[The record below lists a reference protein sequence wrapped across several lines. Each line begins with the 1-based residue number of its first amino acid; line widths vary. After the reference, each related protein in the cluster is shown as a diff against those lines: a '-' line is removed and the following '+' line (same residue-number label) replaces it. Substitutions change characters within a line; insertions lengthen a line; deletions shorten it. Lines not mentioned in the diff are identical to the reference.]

1 MATTRSAD
9 GTLIAFEKQGQ
20 GPPLLLVDGALC
32 HRGFGPMKGIAALLK
47 KHFTVYIYDRRGRG
61 ESGDTAPWALDRE
74 VEDIEALLREA
85 GGPAFVMGLS
95 SGAALSLEAARRG
108 APIRRLALF
117 EAPFVV
123 DSEYSPIGSDY
134 LPALKSLVAGN
145 KRGAAVKHF
154 MRRVGVP
161 RLMLAVMPLM
171 PMWKKLKAVAP
182 TLVYDISIVEPF
194 QQGHPLPADRWV
206 HMTMPTLVID
216 GGKSPAWMRNG
227 MQALSSVIPGARH
240 ETLPGQTHM
249 VKAAVLAPVL
259 SRFFGG
265 GARNPAEFLGSAA
278 TGAASADL

>member
-1 MATTRSAD
+1 MPTTRSAD
-9 GTLIAFEKQGQ
+9 GTVIAYETLGQ

-32 HRGFGPMKGIAALLK
+32 HRGFGPMREIAGLLK
-47 KHFTVYIYDRRGRG
+47 NRFAVYIYDRRGRG

-85 GGPAFVMGLS
+85 GGSAFVMGLS
-95 SGAALSLEAARRG
+95 SGAALALEAARRG

-123 DSEYSPIGSDY
+123 DDRYPPLGSDY
-134 LPALKSLVAGN
+134 LPTLKSLVAAN

-161 RLMLAVMPLM
+161 RIMLGLMPLM

-182 TLVYDISIVEPF
+182 TLVYDIGIVEPF
-194 QQGHPLPADRWV
+194 QQGRPLPGDRWSG
-206 HMTMPTLVID
+206 MTVSTLVID

-227 MQALSSVIPGARH
+227 MRALASVVPGA
-240 ETLPGQTHM
+240 EYKTLPGQTHM
-249 VKAAVLAPVL
+249 VKAGVLAPVL
-259 SRFFGG
+259 AGFFA
-265 GARNPAEFLGSAA
+265 GAGPAGFMGSAA
-278 TGAASADL
+278 AVAARADL